1 MVDEKIPEL
10 TLAPDLDAAP
20 VAPQAPAVEQQ
31 APSAGPEME
40 KLTEKE
46 QQAVLAFAEKID
58 LSNSNQILQYG
69 AAAQKNIADF
79 SESALNSVRTKDMGE
94 IGGMLTD
101 LVGELKSF
109 DAGEEEKKGLFGF
122 FRKAGNSIDQ
132 MKTKYA

>member
-1 MVDEKIPEL
+1 MDDKIPEL
-10 TLAPDLDAAP
+10 TLAPDLEA
-20 VAPQAPAVEQQ
+20 APQAPQ
-31 APSAGPEME
+31 APNVPAAEPPAPTAGPEME

-94 IGGMLTD
+94 IGGMLTN
-101 LVGELKSF
+101 LVGELRSF

-122 FRKAGNSIDQ
+122 SVRRATRWIR
-132 MKTKYA
+132 

>member
-101 LVGELKSF
+101 LVGELRALTPAKRR
-109 DAGEEEKKGLFGF
+109 
-122 FRKAGNSIDQ
+122 RKACLAFSARRAIPL
-132 MKTKYA
+132 TR

>member
-69 AAAQKNIADF
+69 SSGAEEYRGF
-79 SESALNSVRTKDMGE
+79 FRVSLNSVRTKDMGE
-94 IGGMLTD
+94 IGGMADRPGGRTQD
-101 LVGELKSF
+101 LWTPAKR
-109 DAGEEEKKGLFGF
+109 K
-122 FRKAGNSIDQ
+122 RKACLAFSARRAIPL
-132 MKTKYA
+132 TR